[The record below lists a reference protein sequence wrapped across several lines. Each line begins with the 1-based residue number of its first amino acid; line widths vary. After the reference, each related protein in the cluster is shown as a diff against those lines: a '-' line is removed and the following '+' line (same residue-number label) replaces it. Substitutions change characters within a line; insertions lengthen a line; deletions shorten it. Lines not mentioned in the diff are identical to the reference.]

1 MGRNRCPACIGIGV
15 QHASESLSSMHR
27 IMHYRDVI
35 GLNLIPHHGERPH
48 FDVGGIY
55 LTILRGLP
63 HPAEDAVPARFPVV
77 AFRVPH
83 LEQAIARLEAAGVP
97 WPWGIEGEAGSRWV
111 MFSDPAG
118 NLVELVEF
126 N

>member
-1 MGRNRCPACIGIGV
+1 MQADLKDSAPRVAVIALWAGDVPRAT
-15 QHASESLSSMHR
+15 HF
-27 IMHYRDVI
+27 YRDVI
-35 GLNLIPHHGERPH
+35 GLNLMPNHGERPH
-48 FDVGGIY
+48 FDLGGTY

-77 AFRVPH
+77 AFQVPH

-97 WPWGIEGEAGSRWV
+97 LPWGIEGEAGSRWV
-111 MFSDPAG
+111 MFHDPAG

>member
-1 MGRNRCPACIGIGV
+1 MQAERMSPTPQLAV
-15 QHASESLSSMHR
+15 VALWASDVPQAVHF
-27 IMHYRDVI
+27 YRDVV
-35 GLNLIPHHGERPH
+35 GLILMPHHGERPH
-48 FDVGGIY
+48 FDLGGTT

-97 WPWGIEGEAGSRWV
+97 LPWGIEEEAGSRWV
-111 MFSDPAG
+111 MFHDPVG

>member
-1 MGRNRCPACIGIGV
+1 MQADLRDSAPRLAVVALWAGDVPKTA
-15 QHASESLSSMHR
+15 HF
-27 IMHYRDVI
+27 YRDVI
-35 GLNLIPHHGERPH
+35 GLNLMPHHGERPH
-48 FDVGGIY
+48 FDLGGSY

-97 WPWGIEGEAGSRWV
+97 LPWGIEGEAGSRWV
-111 MFSDPAG
+111 MFHHPAG

>member
-1 MGRNRCPACIGIGV
+1 MQADLK
-15 QHASESLSSMHR
+15 ESVPRVAVVALWAGDVPRAAHF
-27 IMHYRDVI
+27 YRAVI
-35 GLNLIPHHGERPH
+35 GLNLMPNHGERPPS
-48 FDVGGIY
+48 DLGGPY

-97 WPWGIEGEAGSRWV
+97 LPWGIEGEAGSRWV
-111 MFSDPAG
+111 MFHDPAG

>member
-1 MGRNRCPACIGIGV
+1 MQAEAMSPTPQLAV
-15 QHASESLSSMHR
+15 VALWASDVPQAAHF
-27 IMHYRDVI
+27 YRDEV
-35 GLNLIPHHGERPH
+35 GLRLLPHQGERPH
-48 FDVGGIY
+48 FDLGGPY

-83 LEQAIARLEAAGVP
+83 LEHAIARLEAAGVP
-97 WPWGIEGEAGSRWV
+97 LPWGIEGEAGSRWV
-111 MFSDPAG
+111 MFHDPAG

-126 N
+126 T

>member
-1 MGRNRCPACIGIGV
+1 MQAEAMSPTPQLAV
-15 QHASESLSSMHR
+15 VALWASDVPQAAHF
-27 IMHYRDVI
+27 YRDVV
-35 GLNLIPHHGERPH
+35 GLRLLPHHGERPH
-48 FDVGGIY
+48 FDQGRTY

>member
-1 MGRNRCPACIGIGV
+1 MQADLKDSAPRFAV
-15 QHASESLSSMHR
+15 VALWASDVPRATHF
-27 IMHYRDVI
+27 YRDVI
-35 GLNLIPHHGERPH
+35 GLNLMPHHGERPH
-48 FDVGGIY
+48 FDLGGTY

-83 LEQAIARLEAAGVP
+83 LEQAIARLQAAGVP
-97 WPWGIEGEAGSRWV
+97 LPWGIQGEASSRWV
-111 MFSDPAG
+111 MFHDPAG